1 MLPQNN
7 TNPWLERRVAV
18 HRSGSLDSGAFGA
31 SSVTAATDTAKLRLL
46 CAWCGKTM
54 REAEPGSENGSVSHG
69 ICDSCAER
77 ERAGDSDEG
86 DRGSDLIA
94 ISVPG

>member
-1 MLPQNN
+1 MN
-7 TNPWLERRVAV
+7 
-18 HRSGSLDSGAFGA
+18 
-31 SSVTAATDTAKLRLL
+31 AATDTAKLRLL

-77 ERAGDSDEG
+77 ERAKDKRAHVEKKAASAWGFQRD
-86 DRGSDLIA
+86 
-94 ISVPG
+94 

>member
-1 MLPQNN
+1 VN
-7 TNPWLERRVAV
+7 
-18 HRSGSLDSGAFGA
+18 
-31 SSVTAATDTAKLRLL
+31 AATDTVKLRLI

-77 ERAGDSDEG
+77 ERAKAKRQAEP
-86 DRGSDLIA
+86 GSFFGSGSGRA
-94 ISVPG
+94 MYNAGRSE